1 MTKKCI
7 YCSTE
12 FEGRLNRKFCSS
24 KCKNAH
30 HNEVNR
36 DKESVVRNLNKALHK
51 NWIILQDMYRVYR
64 STPINLSVLESNGF
78 KTKYHTHVHNSP
90 VGEKYTMVY
99 DYGFK
104 NYFDNQVQIV
114 KD

>member
-1 MTKKCI
+1 MTKKRTHS
-7 YCSTE
+7 STE
-12 FEGRLNRKFCSS
+12 FKGRLNRKFCSE
-24 KCKNAH
+24 KCKNAY

-36 DKESVVRNLNKALHK
+36 DRESVVRNLNKTLHK
-51 NWIILQDMYRVYR
+51 NWVILQELYNVSR
-64 STPINLSVLESNGF
+64 SKPVNINILESNGF
-78 KTKYHTHVHNSP
+78 KTQYHTHIHNSP
-90 VGEKYTMVY
+90 IGEKYTMVY